1 MKIETAWIPYS
12 KNVEVKGSAWRTRGG
27 KIAVNIKRWNTSSN
41 VPLYDQTRYY
51 QTVLGAYDFL
61 ESNWVYLIT
70 VDDLKAILAST
81 DNSKEVVIKEP
92 S

>member
-12 KNVEVKGSAWRTRGG
+12 KDVEVKGSAWRTRGG
-27 KIAVNIKRWNTSSN
+27 KIAVNIKRWNTFAN

-51 QTVLGAYDFL
+51 QTALGAYDFL

-70 VDDLKAILAST
+70 VDDLKTILAST

>member
-12 KNVEVKGSAWRTRGG
+12 KDVEVKGSAWRTRGG
-27 KIAVNIKRWNTSSN
+27 KIAVNIKRWNTFSN
-41 VPLYDQTRYY
+41 VPLFDKTRYY